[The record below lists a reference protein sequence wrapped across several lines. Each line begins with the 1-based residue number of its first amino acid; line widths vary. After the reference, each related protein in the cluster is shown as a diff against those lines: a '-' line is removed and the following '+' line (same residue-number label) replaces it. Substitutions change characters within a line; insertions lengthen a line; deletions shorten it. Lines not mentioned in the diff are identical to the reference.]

1 MEWLESILKGICRNN
16 IKCYEILDTTGIVKR
31 KRLEVGVIW
40 EGFLGVVR
48 LNQDLRGESML
59 AKTLSCKGQK
69 SH

>member
-1 MEWLESILKGICRNN
+1 M
-16 IKCYEILDTTGIVKR
+16 KR
-31 KRLEVGVIW
+31 KRLEIRIIW
-40 EGFLGVVR
+40 EGFLEEVR